1 MTYKSNGKPKEIQKK
16 KKTWPQGIKIVSLY
30 VN

>member
-1 MTYKSNGKPKEIQKK
+1 MTYKSNGKPKEIKQKK
-16 KKTWPQGIKIVSLY
+16 SWLQGIKIVSLY